1 MKWLMLTLAL
11 AQAVGVACSQA
22 QQAQT
27 KVQRRPLEKQPHE
40 YSSPAGYEWREKGYD
55 PKTKEPVTYDHK
67 PRVELVDAKTGK
79 YAFKWVGYDGKEKSV
94 IIQRADAVDVII
106 SAAVSR
112 TSEEQYLYT
121 YKVESLPS
129 SGVHLSGVILQNF
142 APDAKPVE
150 VNGRPTND
158 RDLSLLDGFRNT
170 PSGDIPWN
178 LENVAI
184 GQMSNLIEQ
193 FREGSWISFG
203 LLPDFNP
210 KITPGRSLEV
220 KIRSSAPPGLVGAR
234 AVGGDLE
241 SAGADEHM
249 PFVLENRMPGYG
261 ELPRGY
267 TVGPD
272 ERLKALP
279 PAEKVKY
286 LLDRLPQ
293 FHKLG
298 WITKEMSRCYEQH
311 LRGGDFGAVFR
322 RVDQDLKAEQITTE
336 VFAIIQATGIKT

>member
-1 MKWLMLTLAL
+1 MKWLLLTLAL
-11 AQAVGVACSQA
+11 AQVGGVACSQPP
-22 QQAQT
+22 QAQT

-55 PKTKEPVTYDHK
+55 PKTKKPITYDHK
-67 PRVELVDAKTGK
+67 PRVEPVDAKSGK

-94 IIQRADAVDVII
+94 IIQRADAVDVVV
-106 SAAVSR
+106 SATVSR
-112 TSEEQYLYT
+112 TPEGRYLYT

-142 APDAKPVE
+142 APDARPVE

-158 RDLSLLDGFRNT
+158 RDLSLLDAFRNT
-170 PSGDIPWN
+170 PSGDTSWN
-178 LENVAI
+178 LEDVAI

-193 FREGSWISFG
+193 FKEGSWISFG

-220 KIRSSAPPGLVGAR
+220 KILSSAPPGLVGAR
-234 AVGGDLE
+234 AVGGELE
-241 SAGADEHM
+241 SAAADEHM

-261 ELPRGY
+261 ELPRGH

-272 ERLKALP
+272 ERLKHLSA
-279 PAEKVKY
+279 AEKIKY
-286 LLDRLPQ
+286 LRDRLPQ
-293 FHKLG
+293 FRNLG
-298 WITKEMSRCYEQH
+298 WITEETSRSYEQH
-311 LRGGDFGAVFR
+311 LKGGDLEAVR
-322 RVDQDLKAEQITTE
+322 KRIDQDLKAEQVTPE
-336 VFAIIQATGIKT
+336 VFAIIQATGIKP